1 MPSTHRSKTFTA
13 MIALISLTACSSV
26 RPAERPSSREWMLLS
41 PGQTYSNQTPHA
53 QTWAS
58 EGIIRE
64 KDDTILWLLQA
75 VRNAEKRNNT
85 AP

>member
-1 MPSTHRSKTFTA
+1 MTSTHRSKTA
-13 MIALISLTACSSV
+13 IAALALTLLTACSSV
-26 RPAERPSSREWMLLS
+26 APAERPYSKEWMLLS
-41 PGQTYSNQTPHA
+41 PGQTYSNSSPHV

-64 KDDTILWLLQA
+64 KDDTILWLLEA
-75 VRNAEKRNNT
+75 VKNARKNP